1 MTSRLV
7 VPFVRQIVGAGLALG
22 ASLAMRPGAAVA
34 EEYPVRPIRLV
45 VPYPAGGANDI
56 FARLIGD
63 KLNASLGKPV
73 VIENRSGASTMI
85 GSAFVAKAPPDGYTL
100 LLNNSTLG
108 TTTILYKKVPY
119 NLDDFTFIAPVAS
132 SGILLTITPKLAVR
146 SLADL
151 IAMAKAQPGKL
162 NYAAS
167 GPGGATH
174 LISEHFNRMFGLRTI
189 GIEYRGSSPLMGDLL
204 AGQVQFYFEPVNGA
218 LDLIKSGQLHALA
231 VTSPERLA
239 AAPGVPTFK
248 ELGYPA
254 MTATLIYGIFGP
266 AHLPP
271 AIVDRLNQAI
281 GAAVRSPEAT
291 ARLVAEGDVPMTA
304 PPGRFA
310 TEFRDNLAFWAGVI
324 RPLNLDLD

>member
-1 MTSRLV
+1 MTKRLIGV
-7 VPFVRQIVGAGLALG
+7 LVGLLPFI
-22 ASLAMRPGAAVA
+22 GAAGPA
-34 EEYPVRPIRLV
+34 AAQDYPVRPIRLV

-63 KLNASLGKPV
+63 KLNAALGKPV

-119 NLDDFTFIAPVAS
+119 KLDDFTFVAPVAG
-132 SGILLTITPKLAVR
+132 SGILLTITPKLAVG

-151 IAMAKAQPGKL
+151 VALAKAEPGKL

-174 LISEHFNRMFGLRTI
+174 LISEHFNRMFGLRTV
-189 GIEYRGSSPLMGDLL
+189 GIEYRGSSPLMSDLL
-204 AGQVQFYFEPVNGA
+204 GGQVQFYFEPVNGA

-231 VTSPERLA
+231 VTSPERLT
-239 AAPGVPTFK
+239 AAPDVPTFK
-248 ELGYPA
+248 DLGYPA

-271 AIVDRLNQAI
+271 GIVARLNQAI
-281 GAAVRSPEAT
+281 AAAVRSPEVT

-304 PPGRFA
+304 SPSRFA
-310 TEFRDNLAFWAGVI
+310 AEFRDNLAFWAGVI
-324 RPLNLDLD
+324 RPLDLDLD